1 MTKTMVKTF
10 NGYKVV
16 YHSDYK
22 TNPFVITRGGKVV
35 ERYRDFHSCL
45 YWLTQHLRNFES
57 VEFR

>member
-1 MTKTMVKTF
+1 MTKTMISTF

-22 TNPFVITRGGKVV
+22 LNPFVITFNGKVV
-35 ERYRDFHSCL
+35 ERFADFHSCL
-45 YWLTQHLRNFES
+45 YWLVQHTPDFDS

>member
-22 TNPFVITRGGKVV
+22 VNPFVITFNGKVV
-35 ERYRDFHSCL
+35 ERYMDFHSCL
-45 YWLTQHLRNFES
+45 YCLTQRIRNFES